1 MSCFKLKYSQ
11 DFKKIQRRNKNSR
24 TKARRRERKRE
35 FKSSKP
41 TNAMDVVK
49 TLSDQRKKN
58 GATMYK
64 YN

>member
-1 MSCFKLKYSQ
+1 MNFKLKETQ
-11 DFKKIQRRNKNSR
+11 DYKKIQVTKKNRRN
-24 TKARRRERKRE
+24 KARRRERKRE

-64 YN
+64 